1 MTPFQIFLIP
11 GEYALALICQFF
23 SVLSGEMQ
31 PELYLVYSTMLA
43 AVIWAWCINLCVLLI
58 KRAFG
63 FHGPR
68 GRG

>member
-1 MTPFQIFLIP
+1 MTTPFKIFLIP
-11 GEYALALICQFF
+11 GEYALALICRFF

-43 AVIWAWCINLCVLLI
+43 AVLWAWAIRVCVELI

-63 FHGPR
+63 FGPK
-68 GRG
+68 GRF

>member
-1 MTPFQIFLIP
+1 MTPFEIFLKP
-11 GEYALALICQFF
+11 GEWALVLICRFF

-43 AVIWAWCINLCVLLI
+43 AVLWAWAIRVCVELI

-63 FHGPR
+63 FTGPK